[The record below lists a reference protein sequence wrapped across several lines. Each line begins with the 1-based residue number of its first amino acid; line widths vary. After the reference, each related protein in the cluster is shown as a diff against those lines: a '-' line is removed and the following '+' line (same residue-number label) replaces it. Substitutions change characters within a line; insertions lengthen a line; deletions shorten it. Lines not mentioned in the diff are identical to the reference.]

1 MAESPEPRVERAR
14 FDSSYGTSDADTPL
28 PWAWARERLERSQAY
43 WIASTRPDGRPHAM
57 PVWGAFI
64 DGKVIFGTARGSR
77 KARNLAERPDV
88 VVHLES
94 GDEVVVIEGVVGETS
109 DVEVLG
115 RAADVF
121 EAKYD
126 WRPGLDDF
134 EGTVWYVVSPRVGYA
149 WLESD
154 YVATRTRYVWG
165 GAKGQAQASR
175 RAPT

>member
-1 MAESPEPRVERAR
+1 MAEAGEPRVLRAR
-14 FDSSYGTSDADTPL
+14 FDPAYGTAETEAPL
-28 PWAWARERLERSQAY
+28 PWDWARERLERSRNY
-43 WIASTRPDGRPHAM
+43 WIATTRPDGRPHVM
-57 PVWGAFI
+57 PVWGAFV
-64 DGKVIFGTARGSR
+64 DGNVVFGTARKSR

-94 GDEVVVIEGVVGETS
+94 GDEAVILEGVVEETN
-109 DVEVLG
+109 DVELLG

-134 EGTVWYVVSPRVGYA
+134 EGTAGYVVRARVAYA

-154 YVATRTRYVWG
+154 YVSTRTRYVWNDAG
-165 GAKGQAQASR
+165 G
-175 RAPT
+175 